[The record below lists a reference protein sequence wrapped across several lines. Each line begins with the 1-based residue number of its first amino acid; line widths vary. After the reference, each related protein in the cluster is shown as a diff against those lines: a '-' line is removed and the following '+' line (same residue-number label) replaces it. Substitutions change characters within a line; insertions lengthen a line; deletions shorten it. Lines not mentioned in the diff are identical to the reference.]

1 MVVIDQ
7 NFVLLL
13 RPLLLV
19 INVFFYVSAVKKVFW
34 LFLELFVLEDDVIVE
49 FVVDLQLLLVGCLV
63 DEAIAAAV
71 DRVVRKDLVLD
82 IFALNSEQSFERKK
96 RVLLL

>member
-19 INVFFYVSAVKKVFW
+19 IYLFFYVSAVKKVFW
-34 LFLELFVLEDDVIVE
+34 LFLELFVLEDDVLVE
-49 FVVDLQLLLVGCLV
+49 FVVDLQLLLVSSLV
-63 DEAIAAAV
+63 DEAIAAVV

-82 IFALNSEQSFERKK
+82 VFALNPEESFECEQ